1 MRIFIDLYL
10 QEWYRK
16 CRSSQD
22 FIMAQIPWATAQAD
36 RSRDELLQA
45 YMASQPGVDPQ
56 HLQIPTSKEEELLA
70 ALLGANEELV
80 EAFRIYDDL
89 ERLGFAEQEEREVQE
104 RSRKETRLD
113 RSVSC
118 LLSRL

>member
-1 MRIFIDLYL
+1 VRIFIDLYL